1 MTIDV
6 HLVICFGVL
15 FFILLLLLL
24 FWFVFF
30 FKLDFCWLSVSVT
43 GLSSSKC
50 RLSLLFISN
59 GYRRARKAA
68 QQVTVLKKTEKP
80 HTAQQLLQKSMRC
93 TSELLPANWLQMNP
107 KQTEKSRIILK

>member
-24 FWFVFF
+24 LLLLF

-43 GLSSSKC
+43 GLSSSKR